1 MLNVEFGGTRVESLR
16 SDPLRLRITTG
27 GIGGS
32 LNERWKCNWA
42 DPGLRRLGFNLLKE
56 NPTLCISLGFFFFFF
71 FNVPN
76 CIKPLVKP

>member
-42 DPGLRRLGFNLLKE
+42 DPGLRRLGFNLLK
-56 NPTLCISLGFFFFFF
+56 
-71 FNVPN
+71 
-76 CIKPLVKP
+76 